1 MFLTKAQSLDLS
13 RIKTVALQI
22 LPSSLGK
29 NAIVEAELEV
39 KTLTETEVIDYE
51 AYERMRQLGVD
62 GNFPLQ
68 SCIQQLRER
77 CLYYSTLAER
87 EPDADASE
95 VSDNTVIS
103 PILAIYVTTII
114 EHLAEYL
121 LTTVA
126 VAAENEDTEFVRVRE
141 VFTAL
146 VDDSHVAEAFS
157 KMELKERLE
166 VSREKFV

>member
-87 EPDADASE
+87 EPSFGQHCHFTNF
-95 VSDNTVIS
+95 S
-103 PILAIYVTTII
+103 
-114 EHLAEYL
+114 HLCHYHYRA
-121 LTTVA
+121 
-126 VAAENEDTEFVRVRE
+126 FGRV
-141 VFTAL
+141 FANHCGGG
-146 VDDSHVAEAFS
+146 S
-157 KMELKERLE
+157 
-166 VSREKFV
+166 